1 MTQHASQVDLAPTIM
16 DILRKQYIVPWV
28 GRSLLNSVDLQTD
41 VPQRAFTNRPG
52 AYWAVIEEKSRYYR
66 ENDQRDH
73 FFGDQDNQK
82 GLHLKEIGLSWIE
95 TIRWVL
101 QENRVWPEK

>member
-1 MTQHASQVDLAPTIM
+1 MYLSQND
-16 DILRKQYIVPWV
+16 
-28 GRSLLNSVDLQTD
+28 N
-41 VPQRAFTNRPG
+41 
-52 AYWAVIEEKSRYYR
+52 IEEKSSYYR

-82 GLHLKEIGLSWIE
+82 GLHLKEIGSSWIE